1 MEAFI
6 AIFLL
11 VLFICYL
18 LDDAGVGEAD
28 PLDLAH
34 SSIKHLDREAE
45 RAMAELRSL
54 DREER
59 S

>member
-1 MEAFI
+1 METFI
-6 AIFLL
+6 VVFLL
-11 VLFICYL
+11 VLFIGYL
-18 LDDAGVGEAD
+18 LDNDGAGEAD

-34 SSIKHLDREAE
+34 SSIKHLDHEAE
-45 RAMAELRSL
+45 RAMAELRAL

>member
-1 MEAFI
+1 METFI
-6 AIFLL
+6 VIFLL

-18 LDDAGVGEAD
+18 LDDDGAGEAD
-28 PLDLAH
+28 PLNLAR
-34 SSIKHLDREAE
+34 SSITHLDREAE